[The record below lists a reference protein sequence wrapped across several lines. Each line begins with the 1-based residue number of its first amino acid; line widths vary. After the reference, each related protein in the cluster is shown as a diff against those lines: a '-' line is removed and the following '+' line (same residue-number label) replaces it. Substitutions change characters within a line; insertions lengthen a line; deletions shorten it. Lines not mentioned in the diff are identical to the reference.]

1 MTLKICANS
10 RYGKIAQNIKNKSSW
25 NAYCEKMEKIG
36 ASALT
41 SPVHACLITA
51 GVRAILRA
59 TMNQLSDLGYKC
71 YSVTTDGFISDAPF
85 EVVEN
90 LDLYG
95 FRDIFG
101 EARKRLIGSSKIW
114 EEKHT
119 QSSFLNFSTRGNI
132 SQDKNGVCAHNGFR
146 ASYHYE
152 DEKGQAEDV
161 KIKNQGA
168 LDRYITM
175 AHIVQHTQ

>member
-1 MTLKICANS
+1 MILKNCVNS
-10 RYGKIAQNIKNKSSW
+10 TYGKIAQNIMSKSSW
-25 NAYCEKMEKIG
+25 DAYCEKMVKIG

-51 GVRAILRA
+51 GVRAILHA
-59 TMNQLSDLGYKC
+59 TMNQLSDLGHKC

-101 EARKRLIGSSKIW
+101 AAREQLIGSSKIW

-119 QSSFLNFSTRGNI
+119 QSAFLNFSTRGNI
-132 SQDKNGVCAHNGFR
+132 SQD
-146 ASYHYE
+146 
-152 DEKGQAEDV
+152 
-161 KIKNQGA
+161 
-168 LDRYITM
+168 
-175 AHIVQHTQ
+175 